1 MRACDEA
8 PLSLSHRSTRARRA
22 RARAGPGPR
31 ASERIAGA
39 AARRREVAA
48 HKLRE
53 HEVLGRR
60 HLGRLGRLE
69 LDDVRVEE
77 RGDGRRVDGA
87 RRRARRGVDLREAVP
102 RVARARR
109 DAAPLE
115 LGDVLLARPH
125 GVVVDAQGRGAGV
138 VLGPREGVAA
148 RRAELADAAAA
159 ALGRVERLA
168 AVRRRLDDVVRAL
181 PDDAPRARE
190 HLGADRRRVV
200 VAAREPRVAPEIV
213 AERPLAVRV
222 HGRPRRPAPPARG
235 AEDLP
240 AHEGV
245 GDGRRAVGREVRG
258 QRRAATGVQ
267 ELVDVDHRLG
277 RKRVRNSP
285 TLEAPISVDF
295 RSFRLI
301 FGRAII
307 SRSVL
312 EAWMLFRN
320 GRARNTHVESTL
332 NHSFPA
338 LFSYRMLSSA
348 YCTFVDMLPQCMAST
363 KRRISSCVMK
373 PFLSRSKT

>member
-8 PLSLSHRSTRARRA
+8 PLSLPHRSTRARRA

-48 HKLRE
+48 HELRE

-200 VAAREPRVAPEIV
+200 VAAREPRVAPEVV

-222 HGRPRRPAPPARG
+222 HGRPRRLAPPARG

-277 RKRVRNSP
+277 RKRVRNSQ
-285 TLEAPISVDF
+285 LQ
-295 RSFRLI
+295 RL
-301 FGRAII
+301 
-307 SRSVL
+307 
-312 EAWMLFRN
+312 
-320 GRARNTHVESTL
+320 
-332 NHSFPA
+332 
-338 LFSYRMLSSA
+338 
-348 YCTFVDMLPQCMAST
+348 
-363 KRRISSCVMK
+363 
-373 PFLSRSKT
+373 LSRSFSARFG